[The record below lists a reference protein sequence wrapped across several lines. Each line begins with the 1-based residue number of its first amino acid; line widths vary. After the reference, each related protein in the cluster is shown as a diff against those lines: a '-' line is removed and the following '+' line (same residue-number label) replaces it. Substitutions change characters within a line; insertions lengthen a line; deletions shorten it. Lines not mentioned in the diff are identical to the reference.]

1 MRAAFFVAL
10 FGSCSATSC
19 MLESP
24 TEPSIADCQP
34 LCDAS
39 ACSCSSWYPPGC
51 FTRYDHNP
59 KQCLYNT
66 DSVGGHIHTSLTWAI
81 CQRS

>member
-1 MRAAFFVAL
+1 MRATLFVAL

-24 TEPSIADCQP
+24 TEPSLADCQP
-34 LCDAS
+34 LCDA
-39 ACSCSSWYPPGC
+39 ATHAWVDNYPPGC
-51 FTRYDHNP
+51 FTRWDHNP
-59 KQCLYNT
+59 RMCLFNT
-66 DSVGGHIHTSLTWAI
+66 DSVGGYIHTSLTWAI

>member
-1 MRAAFFVAL
+1 MDTSTCATACTAL
-10 FGSCSATSC
+10 
-19 MLESP
+19 LNDPSP
-24 TEPSIADCQP
+24 FSHNWQNN
-34 LCDAS
+34 
-39 ACSCSSWYPPGC
+39 YPPGC

>member
-1 MRAAFFVAL
+1 MRAAVFVAL

-34 LCDAS
+34 LCDA
-39 ACSCSSWYPPGC
+39 AVVAPRCGARTAEAEPEREYI
-51 FTRYDHNP
+51 
-59 KQCLYNT
+59 
-66 DSVGGHIHTSLTWAI
+66 V
-81 CQRS
+81 

>member
-1 MRAAFFVAL
+1 MRAAAFVAL
-10 FGSCSATSC
+10 FGSCIATSC

-39 ACSCSSWYPPGC
+39 AL
-51 FTRYDHNP
+51 RLLNV
-59 KQCLYNT
+59 L
-66 DSVGGHIHTSLTWAI
+66 VGVSAVVV
-81 CQRS
+81 S